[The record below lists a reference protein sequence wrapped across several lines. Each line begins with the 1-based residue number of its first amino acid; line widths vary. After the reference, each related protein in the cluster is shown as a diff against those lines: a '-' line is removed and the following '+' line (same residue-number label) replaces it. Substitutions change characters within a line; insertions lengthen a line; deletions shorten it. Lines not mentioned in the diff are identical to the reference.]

1 MAQTASAPIELVDE
15 FQRKRTP
22 GWQNILTR
30 LVKEKQLGLAGAIIV
45 VIFIIMAA
53 ATPILAPGNPNG
65 LGNISEQLQSPS
77 LSHPLGTDNLSRDVL
92 SRVIHG
98 ARVSVTIGFIAV
110 VISTVLSVSIG
121 VISGYFG
128 GWFDMLV
135 QRLVDAFIA
144 FPGLV
149 FLVLVSAMFSGSQ
162 IPGLPKEGVLSTQV
176 VVVIA
181 TLGVLGGVS
190 QSRVIRSAALS
201 IKANTYIEAAR
212 TVGASDWRIVVVHVL
227 PNVMAPVITLATL
240 GLGGIIL
247 AEATLSFLGIGVP
260 PDVPTWGGMLNRE
273 ARTFMVQGYW
283 WLIAPGVAL
292 SLVVFGFN
300 VLGDALRDILDP
312 RLRTG

>member
-1 MAQTASAPIELVDE
+1 MATAAA
-15 FQRKRTP
+15 
-22 GWQNILTR
+22 
-30 LVKEKQLGLAGAIIV
+30 QLGLLDYERKRRSPWVTFMRRLVLEKRLGFAGAVIV
-45 VIFIIMAA
+45 VIFIIMAIGS
-53 ATPILAPGNPNG
+53 PVLAPDDPNRIG
-65 LGNISEQLQSPS
+65 QLNERFLSPS
-77 LSHPLGTDNLSRDVL
+77 LEHPFGTDQLARDVM

-98 ARVSVTIGFIAV
+98 ARISVTIGFIAV
-110 VISTVLSVSIG
+110 TISTLISVTIG
-121 VISGYFG
+121 VVSGYFT
-128 GWFDMLV
+128 GWFDIIT
-135 QRLVDAFIA
+135 QRFVDAFIA

-149 FLVLVSAMFSGSQ
+149 FLVLLIALFSDSH
-162 IPGLPKEGVLSTQV
+162 IPGLPNQGVLSTK
-176 VVVIA
+176 VVIVVA
-181 TLGVLGGVS
+181 SLGVLGGVS

-201 IKANTYIEAAR
+201 VAASTYVDAAKSI
-212 TVGASDWRIVVVHVL
+212 GASDRRIVFQHIL

-247 AEATLSFLGIGVP
+247 AEATLSFLGLGVP

-273 ARTFMVQGYW
+273 ARTFLAQGYW